1 MEQNEMDYAIG
12 SQAAEEYES
21 FRRAVL
27 CPAFWRSAGT
37 LTASSVTAING
48 HAVETLAILA
58 GFGFDGSPNVRLSQK
73 VDGLQVSVGTALAL
87 PALLENCAKALGL
100 RE

>member
-12 SQAAEEYES
+12 SQAAEEYEG

-27 CPAFWRSAGT
+27 CPAFWRSAGA